1 VENIKEV
8 IVFSEQ
14 GDPRLISTWSNVPY
28 FLVKNLESQG
38 IKVNTVNV
46 GKTSITD
53 KILKRVC
60 DALLKK
66 LYKEPFYNYGRTK
79 LYYEI
84 ARYKIK
90 KAIKQYP
97 NADLFIFTTFS
108 LSAHGISPK
117 PTVLFCDWTIRYHIK
132 HFLNR
137 EPTKLEQQA
146 IAAQDKVIETAD
158 QVFVLFPG
166 VAEEMKQTYRN
177 PNVHYNG
184 NVINNLLPSD
194 ESAIAKKQA
203 AANLLF
209 IGKKTYLNGAKSLIQ
224 TFSKLKKTNT
234 ALKLD
239 IIGIDPADL
248 DNLPV
253 DVVCHGYLDKG
264 KEKDKQTYYK
274 LLSEAT
280 VFINPTP
287 KWGAFSASLEA
298 MYFYTP
304 VIVSPY
310 SEFVKTFGEEIS
322 FGKYSDEASLAES
335 ISVIL
340 NDTDY
345 STLCMNA
352 HEAAKEH
359 TWAGYVSRLL
369 NTVSGFTKSY
379 TK

>member
-1 VENIKEV
+1 VDKIKEV

-14 GDPRLISTWSNVPY
+14 GDPRLISTWSNVPF
-28 FLVKNLESQG
+28 FLVQNLENQG

-66 LYKEPFYNYGRTK
+66 VYKEPFYNFGRTR

-90 KAIKQYP
+90 KAIKHYP

-108 LSAHGISPK
+108 LTAHGLSAK

-137 EPTKLEQQA
+137 EPTRLEQQA
-146 IAAQDKVIETAD
+146 IAAQDKVIESAD

-166 VAEEMKQTYRN
+166 VAEEMKQTYKN
-177 PNVHYNG
+177 ANIHYNG

-194 ESAIAKKQA
+194 ASSIAIKHGG
-203 AANLLF
+203 ANLLF
-209 IGKKTYLNGAKSLIQ
+209 IGKKTYLNGARSLIS
-224 TFSKLKKTNT
+224 TFSKLKLSYPS
-234 ALKLD
+234 LKLD
-239 IIGIDPADL
+239 IIGIDPSDL
-248 DNLPV
+248 DNLPEGV
-253 DVVCHGYLDKG
+253 ICHGYLDKG
-264 KEKDKQTYYK
+264 KEQDKDTYYK
-274 LLSEAT
+274 LLTEARM
-280 VFINPTP
+280 FINPTP

-310 SEFVKTFGEEIS
+310 TEFVKTFGAEIS
-322 FGKYSDEASLAES
+322 FGKYSDEASLSAA
-335 ISVIL
+335 ISEIL
-340 NDTDY
+340 DNPDY
-345 STLCMNA
+345 NSLCLNA
-352 HEAAKEH
+352 YEAAKEH
-359 TWAGYVSRLL
+359 TWDGYVRRLL
-369 NTVSGFTKSY
+369 NTTSGFTKSY

>member
-1 VENIKEV
+1 VDKIKEV

-14 GDPRLISTWSNVPY
+14 GDPRLISTWSNVPF
-28 FLVKNLESQG
+28 FLVQNLENQG

-46 GKTSITD
+46 GKTSIAD

-60 DALLKK
+60 DAILKK
-66 LYKEPFYNYGRTK
+66 VYNEPFYNFGRTR

-90 KAIKQYP
+90 NAIKRYP
-97 NADLFIFTTFS
+97 NADQLIFTTFS
-108 LSAHGISPK
+108 LTAHGLSPK

-132 HFLNR
+132 YFLNR
-137 EPTKLEQQA
+137 EPTKLEQRA

-166 VAEEMKQTYRN
+166 VAEEMKQTYKN
-177 PNVHYNG
+177 TNIHYNG

-194 ESAIAKKQA
+194 ASSIAIKQA
-203 AANLLF
+203 GANLLF
-209 IGKKTYLNGAKSLIQ
+209 IGKKSYLNGAKSLIS
-224 TFSKLKKTNT
+224 TFSKLKLSYPS
-234 ALKLD
+234 LKLD

-248 DNLPV
+248 EHLPA

-264 KEKDKQTYYK
+264 KEQDKQTYYK
-274 LLSEAT
+274 LLTEARM
-280 VFINPTP
+280 FINPTP

-310 SEFVKTFGEEIS
+310 TEFVKTFGAEIN
-322 FGKYSDEASLAES
+322 FGRYADEGSLSES
-335 ISVIL
+335 ITTIL
-340 NDTDY
+340 NHSNY
-345 STLCMNA
+345 SSLCMNA
-352 HEAAKEH
+352 HLAAKEH

-369 NTVSGFTKSY
+369 KITLESSRP
-379 TK
+379 